1 MIFNRVKCI
10 FRVRTASVGIMQL
23 KHVLVFCLSLLLL
36 CVPASASV
44 CELSCSLSHVHPV
57 SKPTRGASA
66 TRAQEAAISETNAP
80 HSHCGHVHK
89 ARQSNAANHSV
100 EDTSKCTDASCAQA
114 QTLSRVTNLDGAES
128 GSVHFA
134 FLGSVPTVA
143 FDVQFGTTKHEYALT
158 KFLLLDPLSVSLRI

>member
-1 MIFNRVKCI
+1 
-10 FRVRTASVGIMQL
+10 MQL

-36 CVPASASV
+36 CVPASAYV

-89 ARQSNAANHSV
+89 ARQSNAANHSFENTSNCTDDPCAQTQTFTRVNSV
-100 EDTSKCTDASCAQA
+100 EDAD
-114 QTLSRVTNLDGAES
+114 S
-128 GSVHFA
+128 GRVHFA
-134 FLGSVPTVA
+134 VLASVRTVA
-143 FDVQFGTTKHEYALT
+143 FDVRLGTAKQEYSLA
-158 KFLLLDPLSVSLRI
+158 KFLPLGPLAVSLRI